1 MRKDQVPEFRFA
13 SVPMDFS
20 HARPRAQTKGKLT
33 TEDGVAT
40 LGGMRFPSARRASV
54 GFIAGYREKRGDEKR
69 PGSNRKCSSMSRPFA
84 DFNQLNS

>member
-1 MRKDQVPEFRFA
+1 V
-13 SVPMDFS
+13 
-20 HARPRAQTKGKLT
+20 
-33 TEDGVAT
+33 
-40 LGGMRFPSARRASV
+40 GGMRFPSARRASV